1 MKPSGMSNK
10 PLLALA
16 FFSAAMW
23 GSGARSNAAE
33 APLKLMSLTG
43 ADYGAQSVAK
53 LRPVDLKEACD
64 YIGEVKWER
73 ASLPGAWTWALAA
86 DEGRG
91 GVFRVSVEVES
102 KVCQGV
108 VTKPVRFTARFGE
121 VMVHPK
127 HGKFLPAGFLT
138 QVEAQAFHEANAR
151 K

>member
-1 MKPSGMSNK
+1 MKHQWMSNK

-16 FFSAAMW
+16 FFSAAM
-23 GSGARSNAAE
+23 GGFCSHSNAAE
-33 APLKLMSLTG
+33 SPLKLMSLNG
-43 ADYGAQSVAK
+43 VDYGAPSFAK
-53 LRPVDLKEACD
+53 LRRVDFKEACD
-64 YIGEVKWER
+64 YIGAVKWER
-73 ASLPGAWTWALAA
+73 ASLPGAWAWALAA

-108 VTKPVRFTARFGE
+108 ATKPVRFTARFGE
-121 VMVHPK
+121 VVVHPK
-127 HGKFLPAGFLT
+127 NGKFLPAGFVT